1 MQLAP
6 VQPHAV
12 LLRLLENVDEPS
24 PDVLTSP
31 ALLQS
36 LFREGVRR
44 KWSRS
49 VRVSLCAFPPCP
61 EPCFGAPILQ
71 LRLFSVLLAAGLGAR
86 AHRKASST
94 PFLLYMKSKAPSV
107 LAEVEGASRI
117 CPELAVALFH
127 HSWGVGAA
135 EAGRVQFLLRKP
147 SSKAKTQVPDWLGL
161 VPYRSSL
168 KVTRCA
174 DQGAA
179 SFCARWP
186 WCHHSLFVCVATVE
200 RDTVVLQGGRSD

>member
-6 VQPHAV
+6 VQPRFV
-12 LLRLLENVDEPS
+12 LFRLLENVDELS
-24 PDVLTSP
+24 PDAFNFPCPVAIP
-31 ALLQS
+31 FQ
-36 LFREGVRR
+36 RR

-94 PFLLYMKSKAPSV
+94 LFLLYMKSKAPSV

-161 VPYRSSL
+161 AP
-168 KVTRCA
+168 
-174 DQGAA
+174 
-179 SFCARWP
+179 
-186 WCHHSLFVCVATVE
+186 
-200 RDTVVLQGGRSD
+200 